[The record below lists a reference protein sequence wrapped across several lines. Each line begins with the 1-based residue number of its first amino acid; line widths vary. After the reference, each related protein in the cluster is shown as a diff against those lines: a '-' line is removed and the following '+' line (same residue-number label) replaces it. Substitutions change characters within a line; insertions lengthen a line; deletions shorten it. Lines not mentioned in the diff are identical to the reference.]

1 MRDRTLFAEQ
11 ETADSGGVFVR
22 VAVERGMDR
31 GPEDAALTYRCDPGA
46 GEARVRVG
54 ERVEVPLGRGGKS
67 AGGIVV
73 EVGGPELLGDLAPS
87 RVKPV
92 LRRTGAV
99 LPAGLLG
106 LAAWMAEYYVCPLGM
121 VLTGMMPAAVKAG
134 TGRKAEEIVT
144 RLEMPAG
151 ATLTKAQEKLW
162 ARVRGVE
169 AGEFP
174 LPLKSL
180 AGLVGARGVAGLRK
194 LAGLGALGIEKRE
207 GVNAGELP
215 GFDGVE
221 VGKGER
227 HEPTAEQARVIEG
240 IGGNGGAGG
249 REGFGVHLL
258 RGVTG
263 SGKTEVYLRLIE
275 RVLGRGGRAIVLVPE
290 IALTPQTAGRFT
302 RRFGGARVAVL
313 HSGLSAAQRH
323 REWRRIAGGEASVV
337 VGARSAVF
345 APVEDLGL
353 IVVDEEH
360 DTSYKQDRLPRYN
373 ARDVAVKRGQLAG
386 VPVVLGSATPSLESW
401 GNARAGRYRLW
412 ELTERVG
419 GAVLPEVRVVDMR
432 LEHRARRETDPDDRR
447 LHLLGPTLERE
458 IEASL
463 RGGGQVILLLNRRGF
478 ASYVWCRNAACG
490 FVAGCEQC
498 DANLVVHRH
507 DGLPAGGIVRCHHC
521 GAEQRV
527 PVLCPSCGGKVA
539 LWGGGTQR
547 AEEELVSKFSS
558 LGVVEGETLLR
569 VDSDTMHGA
578 RDYYEALGRFGRGEV
593 RVLIGTQ
600 MLAKGLDYPNVR
612 LVGVLDADLSLNIP
626 DFRSSERTFQLVSQ
640 VAGRAGRGTH
650 PGLVIVQTYN
660 PGAGAIRHAAA
671 HDFEGFAR
679 TELAVRERAGL
690 PPATRMA
697 RVVCRDERA
706 ERAKEAAGLLAAH
719 LGAGGLVSVRGPMA
733 CVVGRVAGQY
743 RYAVEIVGARA
754 GQVQAALAGARR
766 AGLLKSDAKTAVDVD
781 PVALM

>member
-1 MRDRTLFAEQ
+1 MRDRTLFAAQ

-22 VAVERGMDR
+22 VAVERGIDR
-31 GPEDAALTYRCDPGA
+31 GPADAALTYRCDPGA
-46 GEARVRVG
+46 GEVCVRVG
-54 ERVEVPLGRGGKS
+54 ERVEVPLGRGGK
-67 AGGIVV
+67 ATGGIVV
-73 EVGGPELLGDLAPS
+73 EIGGAELLGDLPPS
-87 RVKPV
+87 RVKRV
-92 LRRTGAV
+92 LRRTGAA
-99 LPAGLLG
+99 LPQGLLD
-106 LAAWMAEYYVCPLGM
+106 LAGWMAEYYVSPLGM
-121 VLTGMMPAAVKAG
+121 VLMGMMPAAVKAG
-134 TGRKAEEIVT
+134 TGRRAEEMAT
-144 RLEMPAG
+144 RGELPAG
-151 ATLTKAQEKLW
+151 AALTKAQAALW
-162 ARVRGVE
+162 TRVQEVGAR
-169 AGEFP
+169 EFP
-174 LPLKSL
+174 MPLKSL
-180 AGLVGARGVAGLRK
+180 AGLVGASGVAGLRK
-194 LAGLGALGIEKRE
+194 LAAAGAIRIEKSE
-207 GVNAGELP
+207 AMSAGELP
-215 GFDGVE
+215 GFEAVE
-221 VGKGER
+221 SAGEPR
-227 HEPTAEQARVIEG
+227 PEPTAEQARVIDG
-240 IGGNGGAGG
+240 IDAH
-249 REGFGVHLL
+249 RGFGVHLL

-275 RVLGRGGRAIVLVPE
+275 RVLARGGRAIVLVPE

-302 RRFGGARVAVL
+302 RRFGGSRVAVL
-313 HSGLSAAQRH
+313 HSGLTAAQRH
-323 REWRRIAGGEASVV
+323 REWRRIAGGEAGVV

-345 APVEDLGL
+345 APVERLEL

-360 DTSYKQDRLPRYN
+360 DTSYKQDRLPRYQ

-401 GNARAGRYRLW
+401 SNARAGRYRLW
-412 ELTERVG
+412 ELADRVG
-419 GAVLPEVRVVDMR
+419 GAVLPAVRVVDLR
-432 LEHRARRETDPDDRR
+432 LEHRARRVEDPSDRR

-458 IEASL
+458 IEIAV
-463 RGGGQVILLLNRRGF
+463 RAGGQVILLLNRRGF

-507 DGLPAGGIVRCHHC
+507 EGLPTGGLVRCHHC

-547 AEEELVSKFSS
+547 AEEELCSKFAS
-558 LGVVEGETLLR
+558 LGIVEGQTLLR

-593 RVLIGTQ
+593 RVLVGTQ

-640 VAGRAGRGTH
+640 VAGRAGRGEH

-660 PGAGAIRHAAA
+660 PGAGAIRFAAA
-671 HDFEGFAR
+671 HDYEGFAR
-679 TELAVRERAGL
+679 VELAVRERAGL

-697 RVVCRDERA
+697 RVVCRDERS
-706 ERAKEAAGLLAAH
+706 ERAREAAGLIATH
-719 LGAGGLVSVRGPMA
+719 LSASGLVSVRGPMP

-743 RYAVEIVGARA
+743 RYAVEIVGAGA
-754 GQVQAALAGARR
+754 GRVQAALAGVRK
-766 AGLLKSDAKTAVDVD
+766 AGLVKSDAKTAVDVD
-781 PVALM
+781 PVALL

>member
-1 MRDRTLFAEQ
+1 M
-11 ETADSGGVFVR
+11 R
-22 VAVERGMDR
+22 VAVERGIDR
-31 GPEDAALTYRCDPGA
+31 GTDDGALTYRCEAGA
-46 GEARVRVG
+46 GEDGVRVG

-73 EVGGPELLGDLAPS
+73 EVGGAELLGDLPPS
-87 RVKPV
+87 RVKRV
-92 LRRTGAV
+92 LKRTGAV
-99 LPAGLLG
+99 LPAGLVE

-134 TGRKAEEIVT
+134 TGRRAEEIVT
-144 RLEMPAG
+144 RGETPAG
-151 ATLTKAQEKLW
+151 ATLTRAQEKLW
-162 ARVRGVE
+162 SRVVALEAR
-169 AGEFP
+169 EFP
-174 LPLKSL
+174 LGLKSL
-180 AGLVGARGVAGLRK
+180 AGLVGVSGVAGLRK
-194 LAGLGALGIEKRE
+194 LAGLGALRIEKRE
-207 GVNAGELP
+207 GVSAGALP
-215 GFDGVE
+215 GFEGVE
-221 VGKGER
+221 PGRGER
-227 HEPTAEQARVIEG
+227 PVATAEQTRVIEG
-240 IGGNGGAGG
+240 IGAE
-249 REGFGVHLL
+249 RGFGVHLL

-263 SGKTEVYLRLIE
+263 SGKTEVYLCLIE
-275 RVLGRGGRAIVLVPE
+275 RVLGAGGRAIVLVPE

-302 RRFGGARVAVL
+302 RRFGGSRVAVL
-313 HSGLSAAQRH
+313 HSGLTAAQRH
-323 REWRRIAGGEASVV
+323 REWRRIASGEAGVV

-345 APVEDLGL
+345 APVEGLGL

-386 VPVVLGSATPSLESW
+386 AAVVLGSATPSLESW
-401 GNARAGRYRLW
+401 WNARAGRYRLW
-412 ELTERVG
+412 ELAERVG
-419 GAVLPEVRVVDMR
+419 GAGLPPVRVVDMR
-432 LEHRARRETDPDDRR
+432 VEHRSRRAGDPDDRR

-458 IEASL
+458 VEGAL
-463 RGGGQVILLLNRRGF
+463 RAGGQVILLLNRRGF
-478 ASYVWCRNAACG
+478 ASYVWCRSAACG
-490 FVAGCEQC
+490 FVAGCEHC
-498 DANLVVHRH
+498 DANLVVHRTG
-507 DGLPAGGIVRCHHC
+507 GLPAGGIVRCHHC
-521 GAEQRV
+521 DAEQRV

-547 AEEELVSKFSS
+547 AEEELVSKFAS
-558 LGVVEGETLLR
+558 LGIVEGRTLLR

-578 RDYYEALGRFGRGEV
+578 RDYFEALSRFGRGEV
-593 RVLIGTQ
+593 RVLVGTQ
-600 MLAKGLDYPNVR
+600 MLAKGLDYPNVV

-640 VAGRAGRGTH
+640 VAGRAGRGAH

-660 PGAGAIRHAAA
+660 PGAGAIRHAAL

-679 TELAVRERAGL
+679 GELAVRERAGL

-719 LGAGGLVSVRGPMA
+719 LRAGGVVSVRGPMG

-743 RYAVEIVGARA
+743 RYAVELVGARA
-754 GQVQAALAGARR
+754 GQVQAALGSARR
-766 AGLLKSDAKTAVDVD
+766 AGLVKSDAKTAVDVD

>member
-1 MRDRTLFAEQ
+1 M
-11 ETADSGGVFVR
+11 R
-22 VAVERGMDR
+22 VAVERGIDR

-46 GEARVRVG
+46 GGESVRVG
-54 ERVEVPLGRGGKS
+54 ERVEVPLGRGGTS

-87 RVKPV
+87 RVKRV
-92 LRRTGAV
+92 LRRTGAA

-134 TGRKAEEIVT
+134 TGRKAEEIAT
-144 RLEMPAG
+144 RLGMPAG
-151 ATLTKAQEKLW
+151 ARLTRAQEALW

-207 GVNAGELP
+207 GVSAGELP

-221 VGKGER
+221 AGKGER
-227 HEPTAEQARVIEG
+227 PEPTAEQARVIEG
-240 IGGNGGAGG
+240 IGGERG
-249 REGFGVHLL
+249 RGGFGVHLL

-275 RVLGRGGRAIVLVPE
+275 RVIGEGGRAIVLVPE

-313 HSGLSAAQRH
+313 HSGLTAAQRH

-373 ARDVAVKRGQLAG
+373 ARDVAVKRGQLKG
-386 VPVVLGSATPSLESW
+386 VPVVLGSATPALESW
-401 GNARAGRYRLW
+401 ANARAGRYRLW

-432 LEHRARRETDPDDRR
+432 MEHRARRAEDPEDRR

-458 IEASL
+458 IGASL

-478 ASYVWCRNAACG
+478 ASYVWCRSAACG

-507 DGLPAGGIVRCHHC
+507 EGLPVGGIVRCHHC

-547 AEEELVSKFSS
+547 AEEELVSKFVSQ
-558 LGVVEGETLLR
+558 GIVEGETLLR

-640 VAGRAGRGTH
+640 VAGRAGRGSQ
-650 PGLVIVQTYN
+650 PGVVIVQTYN

-671 HDFEGFAR
+671 HDYEGFAR

-706 ERAKEAAGLLAAH
+706 ERAKEAAGLLSAH

-743 RYAVEIVGARA
+743 RYAVEMVGARA